1 MDTQKLLPV
10 FTRRSKI
17 AGLIAMALL
26 VIGNIL
32 LWQKPAEN
40 MTNDPEIF
48 NFIIMNVAPILL
60 IGGFVL
66 VIYAILQR
74 K

>member
-10 FTRRSKI
+10 FTKRSKI

-26 VIGNIL
+26 ILGNIL
-32 LWQKPAEN
+32 LWQNPAEN

-48 NFIIMNVAPILL
+48 NFMIMNVAPILI
-60 IGGFVL
+60 IGGFIL